1 MGEGV
6 AHQDEPVVKVEEY
19 FPLGPL
25 STTSQSF
32 LRLHGAGEELFV
44 MRCQADETHLVAV
57 AEVEEHCRHANVGV
71 WGWIFR
77 LKHSVLAVRLKSGE
91 EEDLLYLDKNADVG
105 VSWRKAGPFERFPEA
120 PRNGYGF
127 DVDVS
132 LQETNQAQDVTT
144 HAFHETQEVSN
155 CQHFVRESLEELSC
169 RGHLQAEGPMTLRN
183 QSVADGL
190 HYLGYL
196 DEQRKALSSS
206 PVQLQRLWASV
217 MSWNCK
223 LSMAR
228 WGSSW
233 AECFYLKPVPR
244 ACGAMRPYWQLLH
257 WSDSNSSSGFGLQ
270 LQAANARNPGRSG

>member
-1 MGEGV
+1 MGVDISLEAFGS
-6 AHQDEPVVKVEEY
+6 
-19 FPLGPL
+19 GW
-25 STTSQSF
+25 TS
-32 LRLHGAGEELFV
+32 
-44 MRCQADETHLVAV
+44 
-57 AEVEEHCRHANVGV
+57 
-71 WGWIFR
+71 
-77 LKHSVLAVRLKSGE
+77 AVRLKSGE

-132 LQETNQAQDVTT
+132 LQDVWDAAVTT

-233 AECFYLKPVPR
+233 AECFYLKPVCWCDIENYTC
-244 ACGAMRPYWQLLH
+244 ATCCEVK
-257 WSDSNSSSGFGLQ
+257 SDFLFS
-270 LQAANARNPGRSG
+270 